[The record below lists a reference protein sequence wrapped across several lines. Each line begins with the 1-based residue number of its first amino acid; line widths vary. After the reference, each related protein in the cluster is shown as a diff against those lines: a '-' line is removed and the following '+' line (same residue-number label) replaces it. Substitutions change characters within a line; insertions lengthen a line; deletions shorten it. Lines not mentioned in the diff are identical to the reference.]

1 MSCGTARTLSNFVI
15 FWIVK
20 WIRMLF
26 TSRNLSIVPWLNG
39 SRILN
44 KGTLLW
50 EIPLDAADLGFPVLL
65 FYSLTSHFLSLPLYI
80 MNKKCSY
87 ILYYCAHN
95 YFLWTFYF
103 HKKRTKCHFSWR
115 KGRTKDFYTL
125 KIFIAIRIITVLSQ
139 KQSILRVRAF

>member
-1 MSCGTARTLSNFVI
+1 
-15 FWIVK
+15 
-20 WIRMLF
+20 MLF
-26 TSRNLSIVPWLNG
+26 TSRNLYIVPWLDE

-44 KGTLLW
+44 KGTLWW
-50 EIPLDAADLGFPVLL
+50 EISLHAADLRFPVLL

-95 YFLWTFYF
+95 YFLLTFHF
-103 HKKRTKCHFSWR
+103 HKRRTKCHFPWR
-115 KGRTKDFYTL
+115 KGRTKDFNAL

-139 KQSILRVRAF
+139 KYSILRERVFNLFLITQW